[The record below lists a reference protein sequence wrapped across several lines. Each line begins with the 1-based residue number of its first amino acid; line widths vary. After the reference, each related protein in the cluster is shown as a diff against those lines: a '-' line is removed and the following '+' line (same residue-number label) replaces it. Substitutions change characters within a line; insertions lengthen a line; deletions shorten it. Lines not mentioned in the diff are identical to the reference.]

1 MINVLLTGASGNI
14 GIDVFQ
20 EILSRQND
28 INLRIFVRGSKKN
41 KKLFKPY
48 KEQIDIIWGG
58 ILDYDAVKKAVQDQ
72 NIIIHMAGLIPPEC
86 YKDDEYTYKVN
97 VIGTKNILKASK
109 ELKKPP
115 EIIYTSSI
123 VVYGDRLDD
132 HLIKVDDPPSPND
145 IYGLTK
151 LHAEK
156 LIRESELEYLI
167 LRLSYC
173 ASIRILTMNPLL
185 FLMPLETKVEIIHT
199 KDVAIAIANAIKNKD
214 VWNRTFLLGG
224 GEDCRIVFKKNA
236 NDLFEILGF
245 GRDFLP
251 EDVFEEDGF
260 NCGYCETTEAQNLLK
275 YQHHNLEDY
284 YEEVREWIGF
294 KRHFVPLVK
303 WFVKKFLLRRLKKSK
318 YLRKEERR
326 KAFEKYKKSK
336 NFKITFEKKLILK
349 TKEK

>member
-1 MINVLLTGASGNI
+1 LLNGVSGNI

-20 EILSRQND
+20 ELLSKQNN
-28 INLRIFVRGSKKN
+28 INLRLFVRGSKKN

-48 KEQIDIIWGG
+48 KEQIEIIWGG
-58 ILDYDAVKKAVQDQ
+58 ILDYKAAKRAVQNQD
-72 NIIIHMAGLIPPEC
+72 IIIHMAGIIPPEC
-86 YKDDEYTYKVN
+86 YKDNEYTYKVN

-115 EIIYTSSI
+115 KIIYTSSI
-123 VVYGDRLDD
+123 VVYGDRLENQ
-132 HLIKVDDPPSPND
+132 LIKVDDRPSPND

-151 LHAEK
+151 LHAES
-156 LIRESELEYLI
+156 LIRKSGLEYVI

-173 ASIRILTMNPLL
+173 VSTRILKMTPLL

-199 KDVAIAIANAIKNKD
+199 KDVAIAIANAITHKE

-224 GEDCRIVFKKNA
+224 GEECRIVFRTHA

-251 EDVFEEDGF
+251 EDAFEKDGF
-260 NCGYCETTEAQNLLK
+260 NCGYYENTEAQNLLK
-275 YQHHNLEDY
+275 FQHHNLEDF

-303 WFVKKFLLRRLKKSK
+303 WFVKKYLLRRLKKSK
-318 YLRKEERR
+318 FLMKEERR
-326 KAFEKYKKSK
+326 KAFEKYKESID
-336 NFKITFEKKLILK
+336 FKESLEEKLVLK
-349 TKEK
+349 TKEE